1 MARYDID
8 ANPFIPQT
16 VISPPPLST
25 RINSG
30 DFSSPSFTKNSEKV
44 KSSMANALAFS
55 FSAPIRASSES
66 LKRPDP
72 SRKNPVSSSS
82 WWTPVFGWSSNP
94 DYLNDSNAGN
104 KSEKKPRCRY
114 TLGSFTEEK
123 ARQLRKKTMEN
134 SSFHDM
140 MYHSAI
146 ASRLAS
152 DISEK

>member
-1 MARYDID
+1 MTLMLTPLYRRRSSLPHLY
-8 ANPFIPQT
+8 PQELI
-16 VISPPPLST
+16 VAISLPLRLPKT
-25 RINSG
+25 L
-30 DFSSPSFTKNSEKV
+30 

-82 WWTPVFGWSSNP
+82 WWTPLFGWPSNP

-104 KSEKKPRCRY
+104 TSEAKPRCRY

>member
-1 MARYDID
+1 MTLMLTLLYRRRSSLPHLY
-8 ANPFIPQT
+8 PQELI
-16 VISPPPLST
+16 VAISLPLHLPT
-25 RINSG
+25 
-30 DFSSPSFTKNSEKV
+30 TL

-72 SRKNPVSSSS
+72 SRKNPM
-82 WWTPVFGWSSNP
+82 T
-94 DYLNDSNAGN
+94 
-104 KSEKKPRCRY
+104 KPRCRY